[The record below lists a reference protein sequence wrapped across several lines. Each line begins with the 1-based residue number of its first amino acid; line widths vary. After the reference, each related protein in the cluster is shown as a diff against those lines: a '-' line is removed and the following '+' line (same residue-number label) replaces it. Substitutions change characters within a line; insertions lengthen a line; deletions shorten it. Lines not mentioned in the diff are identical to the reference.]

1 MKIVIDTTEQS
12 IRVSAPAGES
22 AFPLY
27 SKAGFEILSREWLKT
42 GWNLDH
48 WRGFSWLG
56 FQLQQLPEDVLRLQ
70 EVVCR
75 LKPDVIVETGV
86 FNGGS
91 SIFFASLCELNG
103 KGRVV
108 SVELEVR
115 PGIRESFAAHPLG
128 GRITLVEGD
137 SCAPEV
143 FEGVARETAGAATV
157 LVFLDS
163 DHHKAHV
170 AKELVLYSRLV
181 TPGSYIVAADGVMR
195 TLADT
200 PKGDASWV
208 EDNPAAA
215 AREFAAAQPE
225 FILER
230 PAPLFA
236 TEADNDELTYFPDA
250 WLKRA
255 GGTACPTQ

>member
-1 MKIVIDTTEQS
+1 MKIVIDTEDGS
-12 IRVSAPAGES
+12 IRVSAPGGGS
-22 AFPLY
+22 VCPLY
-27 SKAGFEILSREWLKT
+27 SREGFAILSREWLKV

-86 FNGGS
+86 FEGGS
-91 SIFFASLCELNG
+91 SILFASLCELNG

-115 PGIRESFAAHPLG
+115 PGLRESLAAHPLG
-128 GRITLVEGD
+128 RRITLVEGD
-137 SCAPEV
+137 SCSPQV
-143 FEGVARETAGAATV
+143 FERVAREASGAGTV

-163 DHHKAHV
+163 DHRKAHV
-170 AKELVLYSRLV
+170 AAELALYSPLV
-181 TPGSYIVAADGVMR
+181 TEGSYIVAADGVMR
-195 TLADT
+195 VLAET
-200 PKGDASWV
+200 PHGEASWA

-215 AREFAAAQPE
+215 AREFAGAHPE
-225 FILER
+225 FVLER

-236 TEADNDELTYFPDA
+236 TEADSGELTYFPDA
-250 WLKRA
+250 WLQRTVRTA
-255 GGTACPTQ
+255 G

>member
-1 MKIVIDTTEQS
+1 VKILIDTADRS
-12 IRVSAPAGES
+12 IRVSAPGGES
-22 AFPLY
+22 AYPLY
-27 SKAGFEILSREWLKT
+27 SRAGFAVLSREWLKV
-42 GWNLDH
+42 GWDLDH

-86 FNGGS
+86 FGGGS
-91 SIFFASLCELNG
+91 SMLFASLCELSG

-108 SVELEVR
+108 SVELNVR
-115 PGIRESFAAHPLG
+115 PGLRESFAAHPLG

-137 SCAPEV
+137 SCSPQV
-143 FEGVARETAGAATV
+143 FDRVASETSGAGTV

-163 DHHKAHV
+163 DHRKAHV
-170 AKELVLYSRLV
+170 AGELGLYSRLV

-195 TLADT
+195 VLAET
-200 PKGDASWV
+200 PKGDASWA

-215 AREFAAAQPE
+215 AREFAAAHPE
-225 FILER
+225 FLLER

-236 TEADNDELTYFPDA
+236 TQADNDELTYFPDA
-250 WLKRA
+250 WLRRA
-255 GGTACPTQ
+255 GPSA

>member
-1 MKIVIDTTEQS
+1 MKIVIDTAERS

-22 AFPLY
+22 VCPLY
-27 SKAGFEILSREWLKT
+27 SREGFEILSRQWIDV

-70 EVVCR
+70 EIVCR
-75 LKPDVIVETGV
+75 LKPEVIVETGV

-91 SIFFASLCELNG
+91 SIFFASLCQLNG
-103 KGRVV
+103 NGRVV
-108 SVELEVR
+108 SVELQVR
-115 PGIRESFAAHPLG
+115 PGLRDTLAAHPLG
-128 GRITLVEGD
+128 GHITLVEGD
-137 SCAPEV
+137 SSSPKV
-143 FEGVARETAGAATV
+143 FERVAALASGAGPV

-170 AKELVLYSRLV
+170 AAELELYSRLV
-181 TPGSYIVAADGVMR
+181 TPGSYIVAADGIMR
-195 TLADT
+195 VLADT

-215 AREFAAAQPE
+215 AREFAAAHPE

-236 TEADNDELTYFPDA
+236 TEADNGELTYFPDA
-250 WLKRA
+250 WLRRLPA
-255 GGTACPTQ
+255 

>member
-1 MKIVIDTTEQS
+1 MRIVIDTEDRS
-12 IRVSAPAGES
+12 IRVSAPGGES
-22 AFPLY
+22 VCPLY
-27 SKAGFEILSREWLKT
+27 SREGFAILSREWLKV

-86 FNGGS
+86 FEGGS
-91 SIFFASLCELNG
+91 TVFFASLCELNG

-108 SVELEVR
+108 SVELDVR
-115 PGIRESFAAHPLG
+115 PGLRESLAAHPLG
-128 GRITLVEGD
+128 RRITLVEGD
-137 SCAPEV
+137 SCSPQV
-143 FEGVARETAGAATV
+143 FERVAREASGAGSV

-163 DHHKAHV
+163 DHRKAHV
-170 AKELVLYSRLV
+170 AAELALYSPLV
-181 TPGSYIVAADGVMR
+181 TQGSYIVAADGVMR
-195 TLADT
+195 SLAGT
-200 PKGDASWV
+200 PHGEASWA

-215 AREFAAAQPE
+215 AREFAAAHPE
-225 FILER
+225 FVLER

-236 TEADNDELTYFPDA
+236 TEADSGELTYFPDA
-250 WLKRA
+250 WLQRA
-255 GGTACPTQ
+255 GPAA